1 MKSVRPKRKHF
12 DVHDYVCVEIDKVD
26 KSTPLHPN
34 VLFGKIMEIENT
46 YAKLSTKFGIITTL
60 ISPSRLTKCS
70 KPNIKFNSIKE
81 TTFTAACKMAIE
93 Q

>member
-1 MKSVRPKRKHF
+1 MKSVRPKIKHF

-34 VLFGKIMEIENT
+34 VLFGKIMKIENT

-60 ISPSRLTKCS
+60 IYHP
-70 KPNIKFNSIKE
+70 
-81 TTFTAACKMAIE
+81 
-93 Q
+93 QD